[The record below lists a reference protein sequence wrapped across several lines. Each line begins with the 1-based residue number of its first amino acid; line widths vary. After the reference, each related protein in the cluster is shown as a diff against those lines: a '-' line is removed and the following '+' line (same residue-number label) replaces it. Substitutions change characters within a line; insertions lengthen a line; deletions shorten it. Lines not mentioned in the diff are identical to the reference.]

1 MPHEVATETASVP
14 HEDVPESSLRSA
26 QEAILR
32 GFNQRYRAATKR
44 EKSRMLD
51 EFVAR
56 TGYQRKHALRLL
68 RRGLIAGPRRRT
80 YDQRVRDTLVA
91 AWKAAGR
98 PGSRR
103 LKKLL
108 PELLTLMERQ
118 GDLQRDIVLRGKLG
132 MASAATIDRLLA
144 PVRAMSSAEVAR
156 QQLERISDMMAK
168 LADFSIPADI
178 PPHERDHL
186 EARLADIAD
195 EARRI
200 SGDRR
205 TP

>member
-1 MPHEVATETASVP
+1 MPHEDATETASVP

-32 GFNQRYRAATKR
+32 RFDQRYRAATKG
-44 EKSRMLD
+44 EKGRIVD

-68 RRGLIAGPRRRT
+68 RRGLIARPRRRT
-80 YDQRVRDTLVA
+80 YDERVRDTLVA
-91 AWKAAGR
+91 AWKTAGR

-118 GDLQRDIVLRGKLG
+118 GDLRRDIVLRGKLV

-144 PVRAMSSAEVAR
+144 PVRAM
-156 QQLERISDMMAK
+156 
-168 LADFSIPADI
+168 
-178 PPHERDHL
+178 
-186 EARLADIAD
+186 
-195 EARRI
+195 
-200 SGDRR
+200 
-205 TP
+205 